1 MWGPVRNG
9 LRCMDCG
16 NSYHEKCS
24 DSVPNNCTKYKTV
37 EGSQSTMANRN
48 QGDNVSVVSSNV
60 STGPT
65 SNDIYR
71 TFDSN
76 VPENRTHEGYASYFK
91 YSLLILFLTI
101 FYSSQVLVQER
112 SIAKGMETAMVCFRF
127 HQTST
132 EILRHNG
139 GFNLQR
145 SYR

>member
-1 MWGPVRNG
+1 
-9 LRCMDCG
+9 MDCG

-37 EGSQSTMANRN
+37 EGSQSTMASRN

-101 FYSSQVLVQER
+101 FYS
-112 SIAKGMETAMVCFRF
+112 
-127 HQTST
+127 
-132 EILRHNG
+132 
-139 GFNLQR
+139 
-145 SYR
+145 